1 VKEAF
6 KNKDLLHVTNCE
18 TCKKQRSGMAVFNNC
33 KCATK
38 DAIVNTTDHQNEELW
53 KKSWGGIIDEA
64 IAAFKDSR

>member
-1 VKEAF
+1 
-6 KNKDLLHVTNCE
+6 
-18 TCKKQRSGMAVFNNC
+18 MAVFNNC
-33 KCATK
+33 QCATK